1 MRWRVD
7 NFWCPIAPRR
17 LLWRTST
24 AVPAPTASFRPLTQL
39 FLIDKHWVDHR
50 ARQSRK
56 WAKFRPQ
63 FTKAC
68 NLAQLDGLASSSG
81 WQTIWYPCV
90 QVGLWTIAKDRYF
103 LFYKFEFTQSENRR
117 QKCWVKVVNEP
128 NLGWSAISLTL
139 IDYLR
144 RLLTKLSVVKEEINR
159 FSVFLQPD
167 LFRGE

>member
-1 MRWRVD
+1 MSDCSPTIVTDEPRV
-7 NFWCPIAPRR
+7 PPP
-17 LLWRTST
+17 S
-24 AVPAPTASFRPLTQL
+24 ASFEPLTQL

-90 QVGLWTIAKDRYF
+90 QVDLWTIAKDRYL

-117 QKCWVKVVNEP
+117 QKCWIKVVNEP

-144 RLLTKLSVVKEEINR
+144 RLCYPLLRRKQIGFLFFAPTR
-159 FSVFLQPD
+159 FVLA
-167 LFRGE
+167 GWK